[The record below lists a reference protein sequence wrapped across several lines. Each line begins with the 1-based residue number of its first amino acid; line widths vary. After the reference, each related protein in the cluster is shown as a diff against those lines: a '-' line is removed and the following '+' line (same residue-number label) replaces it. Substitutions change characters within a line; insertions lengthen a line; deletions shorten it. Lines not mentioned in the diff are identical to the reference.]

1 MAPSDVT
8 GKNLASPN
16 PSVNRPDHGLSL
28 GKISATFIDV
38 KFNFIS
44 FFNRTQINKAYVNK
58 LTI

>member
-28 GKISATFIDV
+28 GKISATFMD
-38 KFNFIS
+38 
-44 FFNRTQINKAYVNK
+44 K
-58 LTI
+58 LM